1 MNGCYGSTVYRVCAL
16 HVAKLVRFSMGKELK
31 AVLNLDVFVL
41 FVFFFF
47 SMSSGTSSEKAI
59 VGSSHVLLSN
69 GAFGSQ
75 QPVHASFTIMIV
87 WIFA

>member
-16 HVAKLVRFSMGKELK
+16 HVAKLVRFSTGKELK

-47 SMSSGTSSEKAI
+47 FYVK
-59 VGSSHVLLSN
+59 
-69 GAFGSQ
+69 
-75 QPVHASFTIMIV
+75 
-87 WIFA
+87 WY